1 METTKP
7 KNLSKY
13 SKLSVHALRSP
24 EDYEV
29 VEVAANVDKVD
40 FIKINDDHVVV
51 IDGRQ
56 LKAIDRHRPRLEY
69 KFYESVEGVN
79 GGYNSKR
86 TNNNKVELRK

>member
-1 METTKP
+1 MEKIKP
-7 KNLSKY
+7 KNLPKY

-24 EDYEV
+24 ENYEV

-40 FIKINDDHVVV
+40 FIKINEDHVVV

-69 KFYESVEGVN
+69 KFYDPVEGAN
-79 GGYNSKR
+79 GNPNSKR
-86 TNNNKVELRK
+86 TNGRKIELRR